1 MEHYHVKKPRH
12 RKERRAPGYRK
23 IVGKE
28 KQVRNDG
35 EIFLKKKIRKN
46 QQNRYRRIRIS

>member
-12 RKERRAPGYRK
+12 RKERRAPGHRK

-28 KQVRNDG
+28 KQVRNG
-35 EIFLKKKIRKN
+35 EIFLKKKNKEK
-46 QQNRYRRIRIS
+46 SAK